1 MRRFV
6 VVLAV
11 GVFLAA
17 LILDTG
23 ALVRVGAYYFWA
35 FARAHPWW
43 VVVALAMM
51 AAWAAWR
58 RWRAARSKK
67 LGRSKRKGRRP
78 SGGKKRPRA
87 RPAGGDALRD
97 QDHPPPAVVP
107 VPRRGGTRPRARRA
121 PPVRRG
127 PGPPAV

>member
-43 VVVALAMM
+43 VIAALALMV
-51 AAWAAWR
+51 AWGAWR
-58 RWRAARSKK
+58 RWRPARGKR
-67 LGRSKRKGRRP
+67 GRKRRGRRQ
-78 SGGKKRPRA
+78 SGGKKRPRVSA
-87 RPAGGDALRD
+87 AGGNAPRD
-97 QDHPPPAVVP
+97 QDHPPPAVAP
-107 VPRRGGTRPRARRA
+107 APRRGGTRPRTRRA
-121 PPVRRG
+121 PAAARGG

>member
-23 ALVRVGAYYFWA
+23 ALVRVGAYYIWA

-43 VVVALAMM
+43 VVAALALM
-51 AAWAAWR
+51 AGWAAWR
-58 RWRAARSKK
+58 RWRPARSKR
-67 LGRSKRKGRRP
+67 GRKRKGRRQP
-78 SGGKKRPRA
+78 GGKKRR
-87 RPAGGDALRD
+87 RVHPAGGEAPRD
-97 QDHPPPAVVP
+97 QDHPPPAVAP
-107 VPRRGGTRPRARRA
+107 APRRGGTRPRARRA
-121 PPVRRG
+121 PAARRG